1 MSGCIKDYDGSKYLI
16 LVLSNKNKKDL
27 LKNMK
32 NFGMKLSFILKWII
46 TVQIIKMIK
55 FSKFK
60 LTLLKIYL

>member
-16 LVLSNKNKKDL
+16 LVPSNKNKKDL

-32 NFGMKLSFILKWII
+32 NFGTKLSFTLKWII

-60 LTLLKIYL
+60 LTLLKIYF